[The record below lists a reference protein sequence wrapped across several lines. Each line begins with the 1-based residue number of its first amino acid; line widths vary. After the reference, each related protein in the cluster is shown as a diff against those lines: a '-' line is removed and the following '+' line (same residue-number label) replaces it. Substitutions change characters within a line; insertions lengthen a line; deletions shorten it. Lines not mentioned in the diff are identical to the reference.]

1 MNELQLAMNDVSI
14 NTDKIIIE
22 INNYFTE
29 EDIKEIINKVKKTRE
44 LAKVLEKLNEVR
56 FDLFRI
62 EIAAVI
68 KASELDIKI
77 NGITKEESKIF
88 QSIGNRPEEYQKL
101 YGEVWTTSQVVWAHR
116 RKVKIGEAKDKGR
129 SFYKQNVA
137 KNENHESFYYS
148 LQDAMKTI
156 IETASSK
163 DKPFSTNDLYIELIK
178 AAKKENP
185 DTDIEAYSE
194 GVKEICRNAMKAEKI
209 LTIGEKK
216 APAFVT
222 TKTESGD
229 YIRVPFRLSNIDQ
242 LESMIEI
249 REEQLKQDQAA
260 LDNLIKIK
268 EDLESLTNDKK
279 KKIEDILKEV
289 IECNQ

>member
-1 MNELQLAMNDVSI
+1 MKELQLYMKNMTI
-14 NTDKIIIE
+14 NTNEIIVDIGK
-22 INNYFTE
+22 FLTK
-29 EDIKEIINKVKKTRE
+29 EDIKETMDKVKKARE

-56 FDLFRI
+56 LDLFRI

-68 KASELDIKI
+68 RASELDINIK
-77 NGITKEESKIF
+77 GVTKEESKMF
-88 QSIGNRPEEYQKL
+88 QSIGNRPEEYQSL
-101 YGEVWTTSQVVWAHR
+101 YGEVWTTSQVVWAYR
-116 RKVKIGEAKDKGR
+116 RKVKIGEAKDRGR
-129 SFYKQNVA
+129 SFYKEQAA

-148 LQDAMKTI
+148 LQDAMRII
-156 IETASSK
+156 IETASTQ
-163 DKPFSTNDLYIELIK
+163 DKPFSTDDLYKSLIK
-178 AAKKENP
+178 SVKHENP
-185 DTDIEAYSE
+185 ETDIEAYSE
-194 GVKEICRNAMKAEKI
+194 GVKEICRNAMRSEKI

-222 TKTESGD
+222 VKTDSGD

-249 REEQLKQDQAA
+249 REEQLKQNQAA
-260 LDNLIKIK
+260 LNNLIKIK

-289 IECNQ
+289 VDSQ